1 MDYSLLLGVHDLDRA
16 VEDAQ
21 QVLEVLKVA
30 QVQVQVE
37 EPQHLGADCW
47 QTQVQVEEPQHLGAD
62 YWQAQVQVQVE
73 EPQHLGADSWVVSKQ
88 IQVED
93 AQQST
98 SILTID
104 IGEILLA

>member
-37 EPQHLGADCW
+37 EP
-47 QTQVQVEEPQHLGAD
+47 
-62 YWQAQVQVQVE
+62 
-73 EPQHLGADSWVVSKQ
+73 
-88 IQVED
+88 
-93 AQQST
+93 
-98 SILTID
+98 SICGLIV
-104 IGEILLA
+104 GKHKYKWKILSRVYININNPH

>member
-37 EPQHLGADCW
+37 EPQHL
-47 QTQVQVEEPQHLGAD
+47 V
-62 YWQAQVQVQVE
+62 
-73 EPQHLGADSWVVSKQ
+73 ADS
-88 IQVED
+88 
-93 AQQST
+93 
-98 SILTID
+98 
-104 IGEILLA
+104 

>member
-62 YWQAQVQVQVE
+62 
-73 EPQHLGADSWVVSKQ
+73 SWVVSKQ

>member
-47 QTQVQVEEPQHLGAD
+47 QTQVQVE
-62 YWQAQVQVQVE
+62 
-73 EPQHLGADSWVVSKQ
+73 
-88 IQVED
+88 D